1 MMTGGAGVVIWAST
15 GTTHA
20 GPQRPA
26 WPSCCTP
33 RPLSPRSARDTWLTG
48 PAPARS
54 SRPAP
59 ASTSPATSS
68 SPPGRTPW
76 RCCWRAS
83 CSPGPGS
90 GSPRQRSPRWSPSC
104 SPIDCEP
111 AVLACWASPRR
122 RGPRVLGGGRT
133 AVGRAVPGGRLLL
146 RRRVDGRGP
155 GRDSPD
161 PAARP
166 ALTTVPRACP
176 EEAGPP
182 GRSQRD
188 SLPRREGPG
197 LELGVWSRGLAF
209 MA

>member
-1 MMTGGAGVVIWAST
+1 VLYAAHNAAATIAAVGAGHLADRAGARTVFAAGAGVYIA
-15 GTTHA
+15 GYFIFAA
-20 GPQRPA
+20 GPHA
-26 WPSCCTP
+26 VA
-33 RPLSPRSARDTWLTG
+33 LLLAGFVLAGTG
-48 PAPARS
+48 IGFAETAE
-54 SRPAP
+54 
-59 ASTSPATSS
+59 STLVAQLLPD
-68 SPPGRTPW
+68 RL
-76 RCCWRAS
+76 RAS
-83 CSPGPGS
+83 G
-90 GSPRQRSPRWSPSC
+90 
-104 SPIDCEP
+104 
-111 AVLACWASPRR
+111 LACWASPRR